1 MLTAGYVGLRGIHFA
16 ALMLLFGCTL
26 FISRLAPRHLHRLLV
41 RRFSALLRLSLCA
54 GVLSSALMFALQG
67 GIMGDGW
74 ADVFAP
80 QTWLLLAD
88 TQFGSIWLWQIIVA
102 VITLIVGYLQPQ
114 QQGRLMLLSGAQ
126 LILMA
131 GVGHAAMHEG
141 FVGMLQRTNHALHLL
156 CAAAW
161 FGGLLPVIFCMR
173 MSRTRWKKHAVMA
186 MMRFSRYGHLA
197 VAGVLATGMINT
209 LLIQG
214 AFWSAQTGYG
224 RMLLIK
230 CALVALMVAIA
241 VVNRYVLVPRL
252 GLKNSQA
259 QHFLI
264 WMTWTEVVLGALVLA
279 TVSLFATWEPF

>member
-1 MLTAGYVGLRGIHFA
+1 MLTAGYIGLRGIHFA

-26 FISRLAPRHLHRLLV
+26 FISRLAPRHLHRLMV
-41 RRFSALLRLSLCA
+41 ARFTALLRLSLCA
-54 GVLSSALMFALQG
+54 GALSAVFMFALQG

-74 ADVFAP
+74 ADVFDP
-80 QTWLLLAD
+80 QTWRLLVG
-88 TQFGSIWLWQIIVA
+88 TQFGSVWLWQITVA
-102 VITLIVGYLQPQ
+102 VITLIVGYIQPQ

-141 FVGMLQRTNHALHLL
+141 VTGVLQRANHALHLL

-173 MSRTRWKKHAVMA
+173 ISRTSWKNHAVMA

-197 VAGVLATGMINT
+197 VAGVLITGMINT

-214 AFWSAQTGYG
+214 TLWSLQTGYG

-230 CALVALMVAIA
+230 SALVALMVAIA

-259 QHFLI
+259 RHFLI
-264 WMTWTEVVLGALVLA
+264 WMTWTEVVLGAFVLA
-279 TVSLFATWEPF
+279 AVSLFATWEPF